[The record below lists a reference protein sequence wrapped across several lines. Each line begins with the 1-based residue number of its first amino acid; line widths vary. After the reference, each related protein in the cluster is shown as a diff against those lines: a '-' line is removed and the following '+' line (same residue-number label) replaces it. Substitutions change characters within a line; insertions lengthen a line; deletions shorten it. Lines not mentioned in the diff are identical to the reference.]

1 MAENVFM
8 TTREKLVLRIA
19 SFLDGNSVY
28 MGGPSQLN
36 RTRAGRLLELLEEY
50 DLIDYSKEI
59 P

>member
-50 DLIDYSKEI
+50 DLIDYS
-59 P
+59 